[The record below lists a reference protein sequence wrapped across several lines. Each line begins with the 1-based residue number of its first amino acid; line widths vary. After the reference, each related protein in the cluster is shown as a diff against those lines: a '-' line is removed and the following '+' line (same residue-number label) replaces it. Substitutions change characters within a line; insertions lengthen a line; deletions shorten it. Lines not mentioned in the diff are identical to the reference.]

1 MVTPSAVGVVM
12 QLYPLTL
19 QMRGVGYPDLR
30 GFWVYASRAKK
41 NRDLGRGYF
50 SVFTPFA
57 KAQITS

>member
-1 MVTPSAVGVVM
+1 M

-50 SVFTPFA
+50 SGFTPFA